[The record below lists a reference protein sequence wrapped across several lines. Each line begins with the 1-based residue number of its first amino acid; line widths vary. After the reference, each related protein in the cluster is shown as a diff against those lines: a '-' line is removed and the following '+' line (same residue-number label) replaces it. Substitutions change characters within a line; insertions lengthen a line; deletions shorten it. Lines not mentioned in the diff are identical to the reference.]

1 VTIFGTAKFTPDV
14 ITYQKFDNGTETYTQ
29 ASNSTVKAP
38 IDRTIA

>member
-1 VTIFGTAKFTPDV
+1 V
-14 ITYQKFDNGTETYTQ
+14 ITNQKFDNGTETYTQ

>member
-14 ITYQKFDNGTETYTQ
+14 ITYQKFDSGTETYLQ
-29 ASNSTVKAP
+29 NSTVKAP